1 MRTCSSGL
9 HALYTFRKP
18 TPHCGD
24 IAQLLEQTDS
34 SPNLVLII
42 ASEEGEVDWRGIEEE
57 ERRIRKARH
66 LSGMQMGK
74 CVKRET
80 ET

>member
-18 TPHCGD
+18 TSHCGD

-42 ASEEGEVDWRGIEEE
+42 ASEEGEVDWRGIERRREE
-57 ERRIRKARH
+57 NKKSKTFERDAD
-66 LSGMQMGK
+66 GK
-74 CVKRET
+74 VC
-80 ET
+80 